1 MVAVLS
7 TTGHILHSHTV
18 PKPSAVLL
26 PSDCLDDS
34 NQKRLLSEP
43 YKDLRAQYELLQ
55 LLVRLLSV
63 HTWFILINIVQP
75 LKTKRKHS

>member
-1 MVAVLS
+1 M
-7 TTGHILHSHTV
+7 HSPIV
-18 PKPSAVLL
+18 PKPSAMLL

-55 LLVRLLSV
+55 LLVRLSISLSV
-63 HTWFILINIVQP
+63 HSWFILINIVQP
-75 LKTKRKHS
+75 LKTKRKQS